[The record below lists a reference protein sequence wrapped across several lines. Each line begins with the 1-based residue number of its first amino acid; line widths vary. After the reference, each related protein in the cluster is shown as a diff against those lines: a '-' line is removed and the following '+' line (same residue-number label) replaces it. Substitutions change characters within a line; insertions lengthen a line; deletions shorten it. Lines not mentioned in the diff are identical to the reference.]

1 MNDIQKLILTIAA
14 LLPFAIYLFNPTIV
28 GADTFF
34 YINQSCGK
42 MAPVVNDII
51 FDAINSIMP
60 CNFLVM
66 KLYGAVM
73 FLIFVFMMA
82 KIGELLDKEKGW
94 WLGLIACSFSFFI
107 TEFMMYQN
115 ESIAYALFSISLYFI
130 IRYST
135 EKKIW
140 QLAASLI
147 PFGLAGLAWK
157 GSLYFGLTL
166 IIYAPITAVVILPLI
181 LYYWQAFWWFT
192 NAGTDIA
199 FYTPLIGIVFLGIST
214 LFLFG
219 LVKSSKKQALSWV
232 FSIPFLL
239 FVQRLYVI
247 AVPTTLIVAFNGI
260 KSLKIRPET
269 IESTLITFT
278 IFMSIFWGI
287 HTFSEFPT
295 AADIEL
301 IEEAKLCSSSVQNSF
316 GPGYLLIYHDL
327 NVSSYGYPHYPD
339 YQHIGCLILEKG
351 IEDNNCPTLKE
362 SDNLKLQKC

>member
-1 MNDIQKLILTIAA
+1 MNNFQKLIIILVS
-14 LLPFAIYLFNPTIV
+14 LLPFIIYLFNPSIV
-28 GADTFF
+28 GADTYF

-42 MAPVVNDII
+42 MAPVVNDLL

-60 CNFLVM
+60 CNFLLM
-66 KLYGAVM
+66 KLYGAIM
-73 FLIFVFMMA
+73 FLIFVFVMA

-94 WLGLIACSFSFFI
+94 WLGLMAASFTFFV

-115 ESIAYALFSISLYFI
+115 ESIAYVLFSFSLYFI
-130 IRYST
+130 IKYSI
-135 EKKIW
+135 EKKLW
-140 QLAASLI
+140 QIVASLI

-157 GSLYFGLTL
+157 GSLYFGLSL
-166 IIYAPITAVVILPLI
+166 IIYAPITAVIILPLI
-181 LYYWQAFWWFT
+181 LYYWQTFWWFT
-192 NAGTDIA
+192 NADTSIA

-214 LFLFG
+214 IFLFG
-219 LVKSSKKQALSWV
+219 LMKSSKKEALSWV

-295 AADIEL
+295 TTDIEL
-301 IEEAKLCSSSVQNSF
+301 INEAKICNSSVQNSF
-316 GPGYLLIYHDL
+316 GPGYLLIYNDL
-327 NVSSYGYPHYPD
+327 NVSSYGAPIEPQYA
-339 YQHIGCLILEKG
+339 HIGCLVLEKG
-351 IEDNNCPTLKE
+351 IEDENCPTIKE